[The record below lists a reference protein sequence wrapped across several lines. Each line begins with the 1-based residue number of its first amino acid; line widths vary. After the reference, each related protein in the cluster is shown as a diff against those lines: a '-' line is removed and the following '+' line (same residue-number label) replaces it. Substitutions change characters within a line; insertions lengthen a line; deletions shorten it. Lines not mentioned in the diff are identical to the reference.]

1 MAHAEITFSIA
12 FRKVAI
18 VGKESVATI
27 DFESRSECSLRNSG
41 SWKYS
46 LDPSTEILCLAF
58 RLPYWAKGR
67 TGLWHP
73 AFPNPGIKEGGSISD
88 LGALLEWI
96 DAEEPIEAHNAFF
109 ERGIWTNIL
118 APKYGWPTIIS
129 SQWRCSAAKAS
140 AHALPR
146 GLDDALAAMKLAI
159 RKDDVGIKTMKKVSK
174 PRKPRKAEREAWAL
188 EHGDSS
194 HPTLYFEDKELLEGL
209 WAYCRQDVLAEENF
223 SLAIPDL
230 SPDELSMYHMDQ
242 AVNERGFQ
250 IDQEAVGTALTLI
263 GRETTALNAELAKL
277 TGGKVQ
283 KATQR
288 AQMMA
293 WFEGQGW
300 PLPNTQKATIE
311 IMLGQKP
318 DMLGETQDTSKM
330 PRLVKRSLQIVRA
343 LGRSS
348 TAKYKTMKLWS
359 CPDGRVRGGLLYHGA
374 STGRWTGA
382 GVQPHNFVR
391 GSVKDMELTWDVL
404 KTLDRKKIVE
414 IGDVMETLSHALRG
428 AITATPGKRL
438 YVADYSSIEARVL
451 FWLAGDSDA
460 LDIFRRHE
468 DIYAEMASSIYR
480 KKIAKED
487 PERQLGK
494 AAILG
499 LGYQMGASK
508 FVATALT
515 YGVTIDE
522 DFSKGVVDQYRS
534 KFWKVKQLWID
545 QERTAIAAVSTK
557 QKQTCN
563 GISWLVDGAFLYAI
577 LPSGRRLSYPHPKIK
592 MKATPWG
599 EKRPVL
605 TFMGYEATIRQ
616 WIRQTTYGGKIVENL
631 VQAIARDLMAYAMLR
646 CERSKI
652 YSPVLSVHDEMLAE
666 ADEGKGD
673 IKEFER
679 LMAKCPPWATDC
691 PVTAEG
697 WTGFRYR
704 K

>member
-1 MAHAEITFSIA
+1 MKH
-12 FRKVAI
+12 
-18 VGKESVATI
+18 ESVAQI
-27 DFESRSECSLRNSG
+27 DFETRSECSLRNSG

-46 LDPSTEILCLAF
+46 LDKSTEILCLAF

-73 AFPNPGIKEGGSISD
+73 AFPNLNIKEGGSIAD

-96 DAEEPIEAHNAFF
+96 DAEEPIEAHIAFF

-118 APKYGWPTIIS
+118 TSKYGWPMIIS

-159 RKDDVGIKTMKKVSK
+159 RKDDAGSKIMKKVAK
-174 PRKPRKAEREAWAL
+174 PRKPRKAEREAWAAS
-188 EHGDSS
+188 HGEDS
-194 HPTLYFEDKELLEGL
+194 HPTVYFEDRELLETL
-209 WAYCRQDVLAEENF
+209 WAYCRQDILAEEAL
-223 SLAIPDL
+223 SEAVPDL

-242 AVNERGFQ
+242 AVNQRGFQ

-318 DMLGETQDTSKM
+318 DMLGETQDISKM

-382 GVQPHNFVR
+382 GVQPHNFVK
-391 GSVKDMELTWDVL
+391 GDLTTDEKIETAWTAL
-404 KTLDRKKIVE
+404 KSLDRKKIEAVGE
-414 IGDVMETLSHALRG
+414 VMETLSHALRG
-428 AITATPGKRL
+428 AIVASPGKRL
-438 YVADYSSIEARVL
+438 FIADYASIEARVL
-451 FWLAGDSDA
+451 LWLAGDQDA
-460 LDIFRRHE
+460 LDLFRQGRCIYMDFATSIFKYPVT
-468 DIYAEMASSIYR
+468 D
-480 KKIAKED
+480 KEKQKM
-487 PERQLGK
+487 ERAFGK
-494 AAILG
+494 VGILG
-499 LGYQMGASK
+499 LGFQCGPTK
-508 FVATALT
+508 FVTVAWDL
-515 YGVTIDE
+515 GGIKIVLDSDDPDE
-522 DFSKGVVDQYRS
+522 ITSRKVVAAYRE
-534 KFWKVKQLWID
+534 KYWRVKQLWYD
-545 QERTAIAAVSTK
+545 QEAVAIAAV
-557 QKQTCN
+557 QTGQPQMSH
-563 GISWLVDGAFLYAI
+563 GIKWFMEGAFLYAQ
-577 LPSGRRLSYPHPKIK
+577 LPSGRRLSYPWPKIK
-592 MKATPWG
+592 VKMTPWG
-599 EKRPVL
+599 DKRPGL

-646 CERSKI
+646 CERSAI
-652 YSPVLSVHDEMLAE
+652 YSPVLSVHDELIAE
-666 ADEGKGD
+666 ADEGEGD
-673 IKEFER
+673 VKEFEA
-679 LMAKCPPWATDC
+679 LMARCPKWATDC
-691 PVTAEG
+691 PVAAEG